1 MELKEVVFNL
11 SNAAALGSVNT
22 ASVLAQEIISEYTTP
37 KKLSGLGFYALL
49 SGKSDYTIMLEAH
62 IDEVGMV
69 VTNVSDD
76 GFLTVSACG
85 GIDVRNLPSCEVV
98 VHSKSEVK
106 GVFISTPPHLA
117 KGDTQ
122 YTDIKEV
129 KIDTGLGKEAKNIVS
144 VGDFVTFNTKAES
157 LLGTKFVGK
166 SLDDRIG
173 CAVLLELAK
182 RLSGKKLPVNVLF
195 VFNDAEELGLRG
207 ARTSAFKLNFN
218 EAVCIDATFGNA
230 PNISNDKT
238 FKLGEGVLIGISP
251 FLDKEVT
258 KKLQKVA
265 KENGVLFGVEV
276 MSSATG
282 TNADVISVTKEGA
295 KTALVSVPVRNM
307 HTAVEVAD
315 LLDIEQTV
323 SLLQNY
329 VLAGGIK
336 E

>member
-22 ASVLAQEIISEYTTP
+22 ASVLAQKIIAKYTTP
-37 KKLSGLGFYALL
+37 KKLSGLGFYACLL
-49 SGKSDYTIMLEAH
+49 GESNYTVMLEAH

-85 GIDVRNLPSCEVV
+85 GIDARNLPACEVV
-98 VHSKSEVK
+98 IHSENEVK
-106 GVFISTPPHLA
+106 GVFTSVPPHLT
-117 KGDTQ
+117 KGDKQ
-122 YTDIKEV
+122 YSDISQI
-129 KIDTGLGKEAKNIVS
+129 KIDTGLGEKTKDIVKP
-144 VGDFVTFNTKAES
+144 GDFVTFNTKAES

-207 ARTSAFKLNFN
+207 AKTSAFKLEFN

-230 PNISNDKT
+230 PNISADKT
-238 FKLGEGVLIGISP
+238 FKLGDGVLIGVSP
-251 FLDKEVT
+251 FLNKYAT

-265 KENGVLFGVEV
+265 NENGVKYGIEV

-282 TNADVISVTKEGA
+282 TNADVISVNKEGVP
-295 KTALVSVPVRNM
+295 TALLSVPVRNM
-307 HTAVEVAD
+307 HTACEVAD
-315 LLDIEQTV
+315 LVDVDQAV
-323 SLLQNY
+323 SLLENY
-329 VLAGGIK
+329 ILAGGINK
-336 E
+336 